1 MAENE
6 ITVEVVESFLKAQ
19 RKTLAFTPALERR
32 FEQDTRWRRTQRLT
46 ANTIATLFV
55 YNLFLGCDLV
65 LTPDQLG
72 LSAAV
77 HFGIISPWMLFV
89 AFWLRPERPRYL
101 RESAAASIPLFII
114 FQILLV
120 FCASRSPHA
129 EHYQYFV
136 LLAILY
142 SVANQ
147 RLPYAY
153 AGAISGCAVVC
164 HAVAVIASGNMP
176 LPVGLVA
183 SAMVAGGAYL
193 TVVANFYLERD
204 FRRSYLHTLLDRLR
218 LEQSNAASRHDA
230 LTGLANRRLLSERFE
245 ELWQAGDNHAS
256 PVAAILLDVDHFKAF
271 NDSYGHPAGDSCLKQ
286 ISACIVT
293 ELRDERDLAARFG
306 GEEILLLLPQTELIE
321 AVRIAERIRR
331 AIEALGLPHREA
343 GTRQIVT
350 ASFGVAAVAVTTFSA
365 AELIAAADTALYA
378 AKRAGRNQVWPPAIR
393 ALGAGES
400 QSGAA
405 LHTALRRIG

>member
-1 MAENE
+1 
-6 ITVEVVESFLKAQ
+6 
-19 RKTLAFTPALERR
+19 
-32 FEQDTRWRRTQRLT
+32 
-46 ANTIATLFV
+46 
-55 YNLFLGCDLV
+55 
-65 LTPDQLG
+65 
-72 LSAAV
+72 
-77 HFGIISPWMLFV
+77 
-89 AFWLRPERPRYL
+89 
-101 RESAAASIPLFII
+101 
-114 FQILLV
+114 
-120 FCASRSPHA
+120 
-129 EHYQYFV
+129 
-136 LLAILY
+136 
-142 SVANQ
+142 
-147 RLPYAY
+147 
-153 AGAISGCAVVC
+153 
-164 HAVAVIASGNMP
+164 MP